1 MKRDDVRSLLS
12 DSLRPES
19 GPGDSYNLLKE
30 HGASYSFGPGFTDRV
45 VDKIFSQAIVI
56 NRQLEFVR
64 TLNNVFYKVAFAG
77 VAAILLLLMSIFFTD
92 GSLTFN
98 SLMGISNSFDEN
110 LITLLAGE

>member
-1 MKRDDVRSLLS
+1 MKQDDVRRLLS
-12 DSLRPES
+12 DSLRPDS
-19 GPGDSYNLLKE
+19 GAGDSYDLLKKY
-30 HGASYSFGPGFTDRV
+30 GISYSFGPRFTDRV
-45 VDKIFSQAIVI
+45 LDKVFSQAVAV

-98 SLMGISNSFDEN
+98 SLMGISDSFDEN

>member
-1 MKRDDVRSLLS
+1 MLAESLK
-12 DSLRPES
+12 PES
-19 GPGDSYNLLKE
+19 GSDAPYRVLKE
-30 HGASYSFGPGFTDRV
+30 AGVIYSFGPRFTERV
-45 VDKIFSQAIVI
+45 LDSVFNQALVI

-77 VAAILLLLMSIFFTD
+77 VAAILLLLMSIFFMD

-98 SLMGISNSFDEN
+98 SLVGISDSFDEN